1 MVIMTEVTE
10 KKKVKQKIKPP
21 KNYFVV
27 FKNDDYTPMEF
38 VVYLLRSIFHKTE
51 SEAEKIMMNVHT
63 LGEGIAGFY
72 PLQIAEQKTYETL
85 KESKDNQYPLNVI
98 LRESN

>member
-1 MVIMTEVTE
+1 MTEVTE

-51 SEAEKIMMNVHT
+51 SEAEKIISTTNPRR
-63 LGEGIAGFY
+63 IRKRQA
-72 PLQIAEQKTYETL
+72 
-85 KESKDNQYPLNVI
+85 I
-98 LRESN
+98 LF

>member
-1 MVIMTEVTE
+1 MTEVTE

-27 FKNDDYTPMEF
+27 FKNDDYTPTEF

-51 SEAEKIMMNVHT
+51 SEAEKIMMNQKVLFMIT
-63 LGEGIAGFY
+63 LIFWNMVM
-72 PLQIAEQKTYETL
+72 KMV
-85 KESKDNQYPLNVI
+85 LNLYI
-98 LRESN
+98 HI